1 MDIADAVPKGI
12 GERPRT
18 VREKERALELLRREA
33 SMWKGCP
40 LAEEATQIVFGVG
53 PATAR
58 VMLIGEAPAT
68 QEDKA
73 GVPFVGPAG
82 RVLNEALDAVGLDRD
97 ELYVTNV
104 EKFRHR
110 RKGRKNTPPK
120 MSEINFC
127 RPWLEREIEIV
138 QPEIICC
145 LGALAA
151 KWVLGRDFKL
161 MAQHGEWFSTEYAPE
176 VLATIHPAY
185 VLSQRDEESRE
196 RLEKLLVGDLRKVAR
211 RYRALGVEGLNRAA

>member
-1 MDIADAVPKGI
+1 MTAR
-12 GERPRT
+12 EREVAMARL
-18 VREKERALELLRREA
+18 REEA
-33 SMWKGCP
+33 QDWKGCP
-40 LAEEATQIVFGVG
+40 LAEDATQIVFGAG
-53 PATAR
+53 PATAH

-82 RVLNEALDAVGLDRD
+82 RVLNEALEAAGLDRQ

-110 RKGRKNTPPK
+110 RKGGKNTPPK
-120 MSEINFC
+120 ASEINAC

-145 LGALAA
+145 LGALAS

-161 MAQHGEWFSTEYAPE
+161 LAQHGEWFETQYAPN
-176 VLATIHPAY
+176 VLATIHPSY
-185 VLSQRDEESRE
+185 VLSQPEQENRE
-196 RLEKLLVGDLRKVAR
+196 RLEEMLITDLRKVAR
-211 RYRALGVEGLNRAA
+211 RSRSLAERELKRAA